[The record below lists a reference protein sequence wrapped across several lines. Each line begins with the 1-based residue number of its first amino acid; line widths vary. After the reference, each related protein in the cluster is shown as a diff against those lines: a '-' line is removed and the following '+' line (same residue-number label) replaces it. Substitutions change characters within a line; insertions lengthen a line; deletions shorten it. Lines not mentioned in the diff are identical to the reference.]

1 MEVKLLEEQDV
12 IQMQEVLEDDNMV
25 FNVDN
30 LKNFIN
36 TKNAYGFIAKDND
49 RVVGF
54 AYGYGLTRP
63 DGKVMFY
70 LHSIGVLPNI
80 QNKGVGSKMMKFIVD
95 FAKGN
100 NFSEVFVITEKGNT
114 RACHVYEKSG
124 FKNDIENEIVYVC
137 EF

>member
-36 TKNAYGFIAKDND
+36 TKMAYGFIAKDND

-70 LHSIGVLPNI
+70 LHSIGVLPDI
-80 QNKGVGSKMMKFIVD
+80 QNKGVGSKMMDYIVS
-95 FAKGN
+95 FAKEN
-100 NFSEVFVITEKGNT
+100 KFSEVFVITEKGNT

>member
-36 TKNAYGFIAKDND
+36 TKMAYGFIAKDND

-80 QNKGVGSKMMKFIVD
+80 QNKGVGSKMMDYIVS
-95 FAKGN
+95 FAKEN
-100 NFSEVFVITEKGNT
+100 KFSEVFVITEKGNT

>member
-36 TKNAYGFIAKDND
+36 TKMAYGFIAKDND

-80 QNKGVGSKMMKFIVD
+80 QNKGVGSKMMDYIVS
-95 FAKGN
+95 FAKEN
-100 NFSEVFVITEKGNT
+100 KFSEVFVITEKGNA